1 MDAGATADMVR
12 RILDDCD
19 RYLLHRFGDAA
30 RAGDGMSKVTLRCLQ
45 GHTTQ
50 WDPDTED
57 FPSDGCDFII
67 NNATSD
73 PAIYCG
79 ARYGAV
85 QEGHRYIEIT
95 HQDFG
100 NRYETP
106 PLTDEE
112 KEIHE
117 KLGKAIASQISD
129 IVSPDAE
136 TTTND
141 RGGMQSHVP
150 VRFDL
155 IDGKAM
161 FAMAAVLHEGAEKYA
176 PGNWRL
182 IPTRD
187 HLNHALMHIFAY
199 LSGDRTDDHL
209 SHALCRITFANAVEL
224 DPEAGP
230 ERDE

>member
-1 MDAGATADMVR
+1 MPPIPHDKNGE
-12 RILDDCD
+12 
-19 RYLLHRFGDAA
+19 LLCGSID
-30 RAGDGMSKVTLRCLQ
+30 KTK
-45 GHTTQ
+45 
-50 WDPDTED
+50 PDYDSICGLKLKLEV
-57 FPSDGCDFII
+57 SD
-67 NNATSD
+67 
-73 PAIYCG
+73 
-79 ARYGAV
+79 
-85 QEGHRYIEIT
+85 
-95 HQDFG
+95 
-100 NRYETP
+100 
-106 PLTDEE
+106 
-112 KEIHE
+112 K
-117 KLGKAIASQISD
+117 ISE

-136 TTTND
+136 TATNE

-182 IPTRD
+182 IGTRD
-187 HLNHALMHIFAY
+187 HLNHALMHIYAY
-199 LSGDRTDDHL
+199 LSGDRTDEHL